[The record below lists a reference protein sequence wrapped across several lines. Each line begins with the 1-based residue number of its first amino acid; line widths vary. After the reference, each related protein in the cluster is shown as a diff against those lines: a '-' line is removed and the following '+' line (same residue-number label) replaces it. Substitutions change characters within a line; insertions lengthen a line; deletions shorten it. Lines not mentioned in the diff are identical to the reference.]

1 MGSAPS
7 ISVIVPTLGR
17 PVELARL
24 LQSVQRQSIAA
35 SEVVVVD
42 RSGDGKVAEMLMS
55 RRWGFNLVRLPTPP
69 VLGTSY
75 AMNQGWPKSTG
86 SHLLFADDDCWY
98 PPWLFARLQKLFQE
112 TGSDIVAGR
121 AADTDG
127 RSILGR
133 YEVVPQPITRQ
144 NVWTTSIEWM
154 MVFRREVVEAVD
166 GFDATIGLGANTPW
180 QAAPG
185 QDILLRALAKGYTG
199 YFDPGLYGFHPEL
212 NIVRPD
218 PTTCSKARAYGRG
231 MGYVLRRHGFG
242 ISEVA
247 GWIARP
253 LAGAVLYALK
263 GEHARASYY
272 WNAARGR
279 LEGWRGN
286 EAACRMA
293 DTAVARQ
300 R

>member
-121 AADTDG
+121 AADAHG

-166 GFDATIGLGANTPW
+166 GFDATIGLGASTPW

-199 YFDPGLYGFHPEL
+199 YFDPDLYGFHPEL

-286 EAACRMA
+286 EAACRIA
-293 DTAVARQ
+293 DTAVVRQ

>member
-1 MGSAPS
+1 MSSEPS
-7 ISVIVPTLGR
+7 ISIIVPTLGR
-17 PVELARL
+17 ARELARL
-24 LQSVQRQSIAA
+24 LESVERQTLSA

-42 RSGDGKVAEMLMS
+42 RSGDGKISDMLMS
-55 RRWGFNLVRLPTPP
+55 RAWGFNLVRLPTPP

-98 PPWLFARLQKLFQE
+98 PPWLLARVLKLFQE

-121 AADTDG
+121 AADEHG

-133 YEVVPQPITRQ
+133 YETVPQPIARK
-144 NVWTTSIEWM
+144 NVWTSSIEWM
-154 MVFRREVVEAVD
+154 IVFRREVVEAVD
-166 GFDATIGLGANTPW
+166 GFDATIGLGASTPW

-185 QDILLRALAKGYTG
+185 QDILLRALSKGYTG
-199 YFDPGLYGFHPEL
+199 YFDPGLYGFHPEP

-218 PTTCSKARAYGRG
+218 PSMCRKARAYGRG
-231 MGYVLRRHGFG
+231 MGYVLRRHSFG
-242 ISEVA
+242 MVEVA

-263 GEHARASYY
+263 GEGARASYY

-279 LEGWRGN
+279 LEGWRGK
-286 EAACRMA
+286 
-293 DTAVARQ
+293 TATLSDD
-300 R
+300 